1 MKKAIGALLILM
13 VLRCTAALAFSGT
26 DYPVWDGE
34 SMPVNGFNAR
44 IGTESIA
51 LNFDPT
57 PGYSSWSGG
66 LLQACFFAYDDAER
80 HYLELYL
87 LLPET
92 VAPGDI
98 YAAVDDSP
106 CSLTLYEVG
115 QDSETLYYAGK
126 ASGAAFPEGSQF
138 QISIDSVASEG
149 GYRHIC
155 GRLEARLGGIA
166 SDAPTGDMLD
176 LTGALFCFSMPE
188 EMAQSTPSPTSP
200 PAASAA
206 PDLPQAPSGVQPAF
220 TLPPDYRV
228 I

>member
-1 MKKAIGALLILM
+1 MKKAFVALFILLS
-13 VLRCTAALAFSGT
+13 VRCAAALAFSGT

-34 SMPVNGFNAR
+34 STPVNGFSAV
-44 IGTESIA
+44 IGTQPIS

-57 PGYSSWSGG
+57 PGYSAWSDGM
-66 LLQACFFAYDDAER
+66 LQACFFAYDETER

-87 LLPET
+87 LLPDA
-92 VAPGDI
+92 VASGAR
-98 YAAVDDSP
+98 YADSDESP

-115 QDSETLYYAGK
+115 QDSETLYYAGS
-126 ASGAAFPEGSQF
+126 ASGEAFPEGSAL
-138 QISIDSVASEG
+138 QISIDSVTSEG
-149 GYRHIC
+149 GYRQIC
-155 GRLEARLGGIA
+155 GHLEARLGGIA

-188 EMAQSTPSPTSP
+188 ETCPSTPSPTSP
-200 PAASAA
+200 PAASTA
-206 PDLPQAPSGVQPAF
+206 PALPQAPSGAKPAF